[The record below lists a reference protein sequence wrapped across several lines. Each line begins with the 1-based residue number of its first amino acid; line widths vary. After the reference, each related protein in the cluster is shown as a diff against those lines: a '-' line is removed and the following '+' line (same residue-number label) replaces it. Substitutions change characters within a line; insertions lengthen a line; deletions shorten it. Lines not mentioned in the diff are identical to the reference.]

1 MNELTK
7 LPWFPKSRGV
17 LCLHLRMDISFVYDR
32 KQVIQALRYHFF
44 SRPEIRLLVI
54 LINVFTI
61 VAAVLLYLK
70 KITPISFLIFSTLWM
85 ALMLV
90 VWQILPNSVYKQ
102 SATFQDEF
110 GMRINDEQVT
120 LNTSKGTQYWQWQR
134 FSKFLETPY
143 FFHLY
148 FDSRSFF
155 LVPKDAFLNIPDQQ
169 EARNLFK
176 KMIQPKA

>member
-1 MNELTK
+1 M
-7 LPWFPKSRGV
+7 
-17 LCLHLRMDISFVYDR
+17 HISFSYDR

-44 SRPEIRLLVI
+44 TRPEIRLLVI

-61 VAAVLLYLK
+61 AAAVLLYLK
-70 KITPISFLIFSTLWM
+70 KITPFSFLLFSTLWM

-90 VWQILPNSVYKQ
+90 IWRILPNSIYKQ
-102 SATFQDEF
+102 SATFKDDF
-110 GMRINDEQVT
+110 GMSINEEKIT
-120 LNTSKGTQYWQWQR
+120 LDTSKGTQSWPWQR

-148 FDSRSFF
+148 FDNRSFF
-155 LVPKDAFLNIPDQQ
+155 LVPKDAFENIADQQ

-176 KMIQPKA
+176 KMIHNHQ